1 MPELK
6 IAFEDRLIGAYLQ
19 HDYQDAPKHPVR
31 FWDDGIGPLWLYRSA
46 DGDMGIVRAQTFEDA
61 YDCVLDEILKPIPAD
76 EVPEAYG
83 FYGPNKQ
90 DDLAIA
96 ETAARIT
103 NEYPELVEGFQYQP
117 NGTGTGIVS
126 ICLNGECL
134 EPLTDE
140 LLKECHLHVEI
151 EKGE

>member
-1 MPELK
+1 MPELQ

-19 HDYQDAPKHPVR
+19 HDYPDAPKHPVK
-31 FWDDGIGPLWLYRSA
+31 FWDDGIGRLWLYRSA
-46 DGDMGIVRAQTFEDA
+46 DFDMGVVRAQTFEDA
-61 YDCVLDEILKPIPAD
+61 YDCVLDEILRPIDQD

-90 DDLAIA
+90 A
-96 ETAARIT
+96 ELDAAV
-103 NEYPELVEGFQYQP
+103 EKAKESGDYPELVEGFMYQP
-117 NGTGTGIVS
+117 NSTGTGIVS
-126 ICLNGECL
+126 ISLNGECL